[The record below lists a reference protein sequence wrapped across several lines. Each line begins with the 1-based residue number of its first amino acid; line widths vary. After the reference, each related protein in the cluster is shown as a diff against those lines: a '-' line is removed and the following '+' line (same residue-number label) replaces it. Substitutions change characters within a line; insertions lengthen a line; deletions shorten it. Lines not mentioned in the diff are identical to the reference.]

1 MISSTLL
8 PALALASGAAAKG
21 IWVTPHDSYSSS
33 IGVLGCKINT
43 DRVAYWPSSVGCD
56 NICVKVTHEGR
67 SVHLLKIDQSGGAY
81 DISYD
86 AWNYLQTGKSAA
98 TDPIAGGTVPMDYED
113 VPAEEC
119 AHLLTDGGKL
129 PLSASNSMNF
139 VTSCLSQPSSFVA
152 KNHVLYNICDSVCSL
167 GHDEK
172 CSLDLAVSNQPT
184 CPHTLGLTSPLKSAP
199 VFNIMYQT
207 GKTVNAATG
216 ESASPRARPVDP
228 VVPVVEKPATAPVV
242 SKPEPVVSKPAP
254 VVPVQTPGVFK
265 ELEDAPVAPSS
276 TAAAASSAPASTWA
290 HGRPGGASATW
301 TKVASTAT
309 VVPVPFSTGGPV
321 APNLN
326 GTHPVGQPASHSTF
340 LIVASSAPAAQ
351 PTAGG
356 AREVVTSAGCRASTS
371 LLLAAGALLGSLLMI

>member
-1 MISSTLL
+1 MISSLV
-8 PALALASGAAAKG
+8 PALALASAAAAKG

-139 VTSCLSQPSSFVA
+139 VTSCLSQPNSFVA

-172 CSLDLAVSNQPT
+172 CSLDLAVSNQPA

-216 ESASPRARPVDP
+216 EAASPRARPADP
-228 VVPVVEKPATAPVV
+228 VVAVVEKPTPA
-242 SKPEPVVSKPAP
+242 PVVSKPAP

-265 ELEDAPVAPSS
+265 ELEDTPVAPSS
-276 TAAAASSAPASTWA
+276 SAAAVSAPASTWA

-301 TKVASTAT
+301 TKEAPTAT
-309 VVPVPFSTGGPV
+309 VVPGAFSTGGPV
-321 APNLN
+321 APNFN
-326 GTHPVGQPASHSTF
+326 GTHPVGQPVPHSTF
-340 LIVASSAPAAQ
+340 LVVASSAPAAQ

-371 LLLAAGALLGSLLMI
+371 LLLAAGVLLGSLLMI

>member
-1 MISSTLL
+1 MISSLL

-129 PLSASNSMNF
+129 PLSASNSMNY

-152 KNHVLYNICDSVCSL
+152 KNHVLYNICDSICSL

-172 CSLDLAVSNQPT
+172 CSLDLAVSNQPA
-184 CPHTLGLTSPLKSAP
+184 CSHTLGLTSPLKSAP

-216 ESASPRARPVDP
+216 EAAGPRARPADP
-228 VVPVVEKPATAPVV
+228 VVPVVEKPAPA
-242 SKPEPVVSKPAP
+242 PVVSKPAP

-265 ELEDAPVAPSS
+265 ELEDTPVAPSS

-309 VVPVPFSTGGPV
+309 IVPVPLSTGAPVGP
-321 APNLN
+321 NSN
-326 GTHPVGQPASHSTF
+326 GTHPVGQPVPHSTF
-340 LIVASSAPAAQ
+340 LVVASSAPAAQ

-356 AREVVTSAGCRASTS
+356 AREVVASAGRRASTS

>member
-1 MISSTLL
+1 MISTLL

-43 DRVAYWPSSVGCD
+43 DRVAYWPSSVDCD
-56 NICVKVTHEGR
+56 NICVKVSHEGR

-113 VPAEEC
+113 VPASEC
-119 AHLLTDGGKL
+119 AHLILTDGAKL

-139 VTSCLSQPSSFVA
+139 VTSCLSQPGSFVA

-167 GHDEK
+167 GHDEQ
-172 CSLDLAVSNQPT
+172 CSLDLAVSNQPA

-216 ESASPRARPVDP
+216 EAASPRARPADP
-228 VVPVVEKPATAPVV
+228 VVPVVEKAA
-242 SKPEPVVSKPAP
+242 PVVSKPAP

-265 ELEDAPVAPSS
+265 EVEVAPVAPSS
-276 TAAAASSAPASTWA
+276 TAAAAVSSAPVPTWA
-290 HGRPGGASATW
+290 HGRPDGASASW
-301 TKVASTAT
+301 TKEAPTAT
-309 VVPVPFSTGGPV
+309 IAPGAFTTGGPV
-321 APNLN
+321 APHFN
-326 GTHPVGQPASHSTF
+326 GTHPAGQPVPHSTF
-340 LIVASSAPAAQ
+340 LVVASSAPAAQ
-351 PTAGG
+351 PSAGG

-371 LLLAAGALLGSLLMI
+371 LLLAAVALLGSLLMI